1 MTEDSPESADPW
13 LDAALSQLD
22 PPHIPMEVSARIVDA
37 LAVGVGDPVGGRRGV
52 APIAPRR
59 RRWIWAAAGVAAAGL
74 VATALVVDR
83 ADAPIPATVAGGQ
96 WAGLQTIPVSTGSDY
111 SEGERGRPRPEV
123 PALPAL
129 PVAPPDTVSR
139 TFAASEAG
147 MSACL
152 PARWGTPPDDLA
164 MLDIARYGCR
174 PVAVMAY
181 LDGTGDPTADVVVVG
196 TGCSANQP
204 DVHLRHVTTLAQR
217 GGG

>member
-37 LAVGVGDPVGGRRGV
+37 LAVESETRSAAAAGI

-111 SEGERGRPRPEV
+111 SEANV
-123 PALPAL
+123 DALVQRFLRSPAL

-152 PARWGTPPDDLA
+152 SAVGYSPDDLA
-164 MLDIARYGCR
+164 MLDIARYGSR